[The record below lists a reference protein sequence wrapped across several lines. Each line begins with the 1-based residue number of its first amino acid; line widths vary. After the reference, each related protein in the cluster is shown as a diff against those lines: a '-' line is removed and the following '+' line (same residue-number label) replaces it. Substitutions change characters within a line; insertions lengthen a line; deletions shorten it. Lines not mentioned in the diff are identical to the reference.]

1 MHHPWQKKL
10 IKLQTVILQVINAPY
25 SPPQAPSMHLLQ
37 CSICPCPKRNQ
48 CGSNVCEK
56 LVNNIPPRSCYNLG
70 FPLYKYFWYHGT
82 CVLKKYILC
91 SALGF
96 KVWYCYHFVDFY
108 SFILLRIH
116 THVTWSTWIYIF
128 LVSGLKKYFQI
139 SNQTNYKQS
148 MCVSLHFILS
158 LNTIRFLM
166 NTSALSSEQ
175 F

>member
-116 THVTWSTWIYIF
+116 THVTWSTWIFFWSPVWKNIFNYI
-128 LVSGLKKYFQI
+128 K
-139 SNQTNYKQS
+139 SNQLQAKHV
-148 MCVSLHFILS
+148 CVFTFHTFFKHHSVFNEH
-158 LNTIRFLM
+158 
-166 NTSALSSEQ
+166 
-175 F
+175 